1 MEYNH
6 FNYAEMLANKHK
18 ALNPTDFFTCSE
30 SDNLQSLMER
40 MSSVNNT
47 VLVALDGK
55 NADFAYND
63 AERLSKRPQYFL
75 MILTPA
81 SLEDSAAILSTQAI
95 CEAIALQIQARM
107 MLDSRK
113 YQNGLTG
120 LLPETF
126 TIRGIG
132 PLCDNLFGVIMGF
145 NVECGID
152 YSINPE
158 VWEE

>member
-1 MEYNH
+1 
-6 FNYAEMLANKHK
+6 
-18 ALNPTDFFTCSE
+18 
-30 SDNLQSLMER
+30 
-40 MSSVNNT
+40 
-47 VLVALDGK
+47 
-55 NADFAYND
+55 
-63 AERLSKRPQYFL
+63 
-75 MILTPA
+75 
-81 SLEDSAAILSTQAI
+81 
-95 CEAIALQIQARM
+95 M

-145 NVECGID
+145 NVESGID